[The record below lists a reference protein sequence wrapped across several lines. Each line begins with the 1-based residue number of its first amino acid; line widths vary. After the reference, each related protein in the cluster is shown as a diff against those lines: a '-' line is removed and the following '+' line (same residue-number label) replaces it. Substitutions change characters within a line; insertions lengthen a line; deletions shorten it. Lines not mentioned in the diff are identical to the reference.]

1 MDLNQLVNETLPKK
15 KTLSLKINCS
25 NCRSMIA
32 HDFPTLDS
40 GNFGHVFSTITEKFN
55 VICSTC
61 MKKLKNNIVCASN
74 SALKPLIQIR
84 NKSLNGSFFNPESTL
99 KEWEKIN
106 ECHKTNR
113 DSIGF
118 GINEKSPSARK
129 FQITNYNTRPMTGNA
144 ELKINKYFCY
154 KCEKYI
160 NSCNMPIILKNC
172 SHTFHKECLSD
183 LCKNKVQKSTKHF
196 TLIASRT

>member
-1 MDLNQLVNETLPKK
+1 MNLNQLVNETLPKK

-61 MKKLKNNIVCASN
+61 MEKLKNNIVRLSN

-99 KEWEKIN
+99 KEWGKIN

-113 DSIGF
+113 SLHILL
-118 GINEKSPSARK
+118 
-129 FQITNYNTRPMTGNA
+129 T
-144 ELKINKYFCY
+144 KIAW
-154 KCEKYI
+154 
-160 NSCNMPIILKNC
+160 IL
-172 SHTFHKECLSD
+172 E
-183 LCKNKVQKSTKHF
+183 
-196 TLIASRT
+196 